1 MNELILSW
9 KPSHFCGKITR
20 QSYGYVRV
28 HMHVAYVPMKLPF
41 FVSKRSNIRMLD
53 LYKKREI
60 DELSQKSD
68 YGFSAYEVTIQKIVS
83 R

>member
-1 MNELILSW
+1 
-9 KPSHFCGKITR
+9 
-20 QSYGYVRV
+20 
-28 HMHVAYVPMKLPF
+28 MHVAYVPMKLPF

>member
-1 MNELILSW
+1 
-9 KPSHFCGKITR
+9 
-20 QSYGYVRV
+20 
-28 HMHVAYVPMKLPF
+28 
-41 FVSKRSNIRMLD
+41 MLD

-60 DELSQKSD
+60 GELSQKND